1 MAETEQALSTRT
13 WDRAASPRAG
23 GWVRAFESAWKSS
36 RRGGRPEPRDF
47 LPTEPDERPPA
58 LLAILRAE
66 IGLRWEGGERATVER
81 YRERYPDLGPDDLV
95 ALAYEEF
102 CLREEAGDAPVPA
115 EYDERFPDL
124 APRLRRVFD
133 IHELV
138 GSGGSA
144 AFRATATP
152 EVAFPES
159 GQTIAGFHL
168 RDELGR
174 GAFARVFLAEERQ
187 LADRPVAL
195 KVSRN
200 GSREPQTLARL
211 QHTHIVPVHSTRVDP
226 ATGLHL
232 LCMPYFGRVTLDRL
246 LAEPGAKTA
255 ATGADVLAALDRLEP
270 APAPDVPAARSTF
283 ARLPYARALA
293 WWGARM
299 AEALAHAHERGV
311 LHRDIKPSN
320 VLVTAD
326 GLPMLLDFN
335 LARDPRADAA
345 GPSLGGTVA
354 YMAPEHLDALAEGDD
369 ARVDG
374 RADVFALGVLLFEAL
389 TGRRPFPA
397 PVGASSVAEALR
409 HAAEARRCAS
419 PAIRE
424 THPEVPAALEA
435 VVLKCLAV
443 HPAARY
449 ESASALAADLQAG
462 AEDDPLRHAREPFAS
477 RALRWS
483 RRHRWPILLAVLV
496 GLTWALFAHALLRAR
511 DDQRAMIGTLRHR
524 IEGARKLVASGR
536 LERAMG
542 QFEDVADRIRTIPG
556 GETQPP
562 LTALLRT
569 TESGF
574 QDAKARIEAS
584 RLADALAESVDR
596 ALARPP
602 DAKGTDREDLRA
614 FGYTVAPFFAQG
626 TAPGAV
632 VETESMSRLDPAR
645 RARVRGDSETLLFA
659 RALFQARSDRRD
671 VSKIVGLG
679 LAMGGDRSPWEALG
693 DWVADPSMLVEAP
706 AAGEGRSSRTSL
718 LLGLLAEAQGRP
730 AEALAWLRRADR
742 LGPSR
747 PGLSAAIAR
756 LCIAA
761 GKLDDAR
768 AFAQKA
774 AESSRTQQAP

>member
-1 MAETEQALSTRT
+1 MTETEGVPSTRT
-13 WDRAASPRAG
+13 WEGAASPRAG
-23 GWVRAFESAWKSS
+23 GWVRRFESAWKSS
-36 RRGGRPEPRDF
+36 RRGARPEPRDF
-47 LPTEPDERPPA
+47 LPTEPDERPAA

-81 YRERYPDLGPDDLV
+81 YRGRYPELGPDDVV

-168 RDELGR
+168 REELGR
-174 GAFARVFLAEERQ
+174 GSFARVFLAEERQ

-195 KVSRN
+195 KVSRS

-270 APAPDVPAARSTF
+270 ATGPDAPTARSTF

-335 LARDPRADAA
+335 LARDPRSDAA

-354 YMAPEHLDALAEGDD
+354 YMAPEHLDALADGDD

-389 TGRRPFPA
+389 TGRRPFPT

-409 HAAEARRCAS
+409 HAADSRRGALPS
-419 PAIRE
+419 IRE
-424 THPEVPAALEA
+424 THPEVPGAMEA

-443 HPAARY
+443 DPAARY
-449 ESASALAADLQAG
+449 HSASALAADLQG
-462 AEDDPLRHAREPFAS
+462 
-477 RALRWS
+477 
-483 RRHRWPILLAVLV
+483 
-496 GLTWALFAHALLRAR
+496 
-511 DDQRAMIGTLRHR
+511 
-524 IEGARKLVASGR
+524 
-536 LERAMG
+536 
-542 QFEDVADRIRTIPG
+542 
-556 GETQPP
+556 
-562 LTALLRT
+562 
-569 TESGF
+569 
-574 QDAKARIEAS
+574 
-584 RLADALAESVDR
+584 
-596 ALARPP
+596 
-602 DAKGTDREDLRA
+602 
-614 FGYTVAPFFAQG
+614 
-626 TAPGAV
+626 
-632 VETESMSRLDPAR
+632 
-645 RARVRGDSETLLFA
+645 
-659 RALFQARSDRRD
+659 
-671 VSKIVGLG
+671 
-679 LAMGGDRSPWEALG
+679 
-693 DWVADPSMLVEAP
+693 
-706 AAGEGRSSRTSL
+706 
-718 LLGLLAEAQGRP
+718 
-730 AEALAWLRRADR
+730 
-742 LGPSR
+742 
-747 PGLSAAIAR
+747 
-756 LCIAA
+756 
-761 GKLDDAR
+761 
-768 AFAQKA
+768 
-774 AESSRTQQAP
+774 